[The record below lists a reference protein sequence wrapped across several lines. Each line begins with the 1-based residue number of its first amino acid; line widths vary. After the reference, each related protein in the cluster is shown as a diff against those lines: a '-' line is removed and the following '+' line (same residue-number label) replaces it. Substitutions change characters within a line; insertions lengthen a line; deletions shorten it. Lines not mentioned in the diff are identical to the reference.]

1 MSHALKILFI
11 PRGRWCHVWGLTI
24 TNSQTKQEVGLKPVE
39 WFWLPY
45 HKAGILHGHVVNEL
59 LLLKIKSSPCS
70 IVISST
76 LKNSIGPFILDEM
89 GAGTEATPGSPRTLT
104 VHL

>member
-1 MSHALKILFI
+1 MG
-11 PRGRWCHVWGLTI
+11 PNDNELT
-24 TNSQTKQEVGLKPVE
+24 NKAGSRPQARRMV
-39 WFWLPY
+39 WLPY
-45 HKAGILHGHVVNEL
+45 HKAGILHGHVVNDL

-76 LKNSIGPFILDEM
+76 LKNSIEPFLLDEM

-104 VHL
+104 VNL